1 MNFEVGKNLIGDCE
15 ITCPYCG
22 KLNGMNKAYL
32 SPKHLTIHK
41 KTLADV
47 RIEFPNLVTMTKAYY
62 DKQKERAIG
71 TKEVNCKYHNDSDCC
86 KETKIVKKSAS
97 KYYLCDKCKS
107 AGKVLDKRSS
117 KEAYE
122 KRAKG
127 LMEKHGV
134 SNPRHI
140 PGVIE
145 KTKKTNEERYG
156 GTGFASQELAKK
168 TRDTIQERFGENNV
182 MKSKEGKELYIKS
195 LQEKY
200 GENITSPWN
209 LLKVKKKISEQLID
223 YYKENEHHTSGKSY
237 NEMYGETKSNKLIT
251 QRRESGAKSYR
262 ELLNSGY
269 VASEQQIEL
278 FNIVKEI
285 FPSAKLEYE
294 QHCYFIDIAIP
305 EYKIA
310 IEFDGS
316 DFFHG
321 NSHDEKR
328 DKLLKQ
334 FGWDTIRF
342 KNKVPNINEVK
353 IEIMKIRP
361 HLFSFTG

>member
-1 MNFEVGKNLIGDCE
+1 MEPTNTESVEMTAILINDKRCVQCDTSNL
-15 ITCPYCG
+15 
-22 KLNGMNKAYL
+22 
-32 SPKHLTIHK
+32 
-41 KTLADV
+41 KTQLASTFPG
-47 RIEFPNLVTMTKAYY
+47 IEF
-62 DKQKERAIG
+62 KELD
-71 TKEVNCKYHNDSDCC
+71 YSD
-86 KETKIVKKSAS
+86 
-97 KYYLCDKCKS
+97 
-107 AGKVLDKRSS
+107 
-117 KEAYE
+117 
-122 KRAKG
+122 
-127 LMEKHGV
+127 
-134 SNPRHI
+134 
-140 PGVIE
+140 
-145 KTKKTNEERYG
+145 
-156 GTGFASQELAKK
+156 
-168 TRDTIQERFGENNV
+168 
-182 MKSKEGKELYIKS
+182 KEGKELYIKS